1 MEVVRHNCEGVKRE
15 FPLIAVAEEG
25 GDHEV
30 GGLGAL
36 EQAVALVGKDG
47 DGVGTQLLTLCGHER
62 EHTPGAKALPV
73 PASTTVPSLKAWLT

>member
-1 MEVVRHNCEGVKRE
+1 VVRHNSEGMQCE

-30 GGLGAL
+30 GGLSAL
-36 EQAVALVGKDG
+36 EQTVALVGEDG
-47 DGVGTQLLTLCGHER
+47 DGVGTQFLTLCGHER

-73 PASTTVPSLKAWLT
+73 PGSATVTSLKAWLT

>member
-1 MEVVRHNCEGVKRE
+1 
-15 FPLIAVAEEG
+15 
-25 GDHEV
+25 
-30 GGLGAL
+30 
-36 EQAVALVGKDG
+36 VALVGKDG